1 MADLRRFLTASYWR
15 EHSVATAYWVWG
27 IFLFLVFMV
36 GNFPYQD
43 TLSTILKPTGWRIS
57 YGDQRTSFPIGVKL
71 EDIRLTSTIDPTGQ
85 AVFQSADMTLT
96 PALGSLLMGHP
107 GLHLNAEAY
116 DGRVYATVRRVGDGL
131 EVDLD
136 VRDLNLA
143 RYRALPVPGASLN
156 GLFSGTGSVALSG
169 YAIDSGSG
177 KLELNGKG
185 FALKPGSGFPDIA
198 FADCKAVLKL
208 EHGVVK
214 IEQIEGNGADLKALA
229 EGELTLAPDLG
240 NSTIRMTLQLEPTPA
255 GRSHLGI
262 WLGLLPHP
270 PGSQPYTIRGP
281 LHAPSIS

>member
-1 MADLRRFLTASYWR
+1 MADLRRFLTASYWQ
-15 EHSVATAYWVWG
+15 EHSIATAYWVWG
-27 IFLFLVFMV
+27 IFLFLVFTI

-71 EDIRLTSTIDPTGQ
+71 ENFRLTSTVDPTGR

-107 GLHLNAEAY
+107 GLHLSAEAY
-116 DGRVYATVRRVGDGL
+116 DGRIYATVRRVGDGL
-131 EVDLD
+131 QVDLD
-136 VRDLNLA
+136 ARDMNLA
-143 RYRALPVPGASLN
+143 RYRALPLPGASLN

-169 YAIDSGSG
+169 QAIDTGSG
-177 KLELNGKG
+177 KLELIGKG
-185 FALKPGSGFPDIA
+185 LAVKLGSGFPAIA

-208 EHGVVK
+208 ERGVVK
-214 IEQIEGNGADLKALA
+214 IEQIEGNGTDLKALA
-229 EGELTLAPDLG
+229 KGELTLAPDLS
-240 NSTIRMTLQLEPTPA
+240 NSTIQMTLQLEPTPA

-270 PGSQPYTIRGP
+270 PGSKPYTIRGP
-281 LHAPSIS
+281 LRAPSIS

>member
-1 MADLRRFLTASYWR
+1 MADLRRYLTADYWR
-15 EHSVATAYWVWG
+15 EHFVATAYWLWG

-43 TLSTILKPTGWRIS
+43 TLSTILKPMGWRIS

-71 EDIRLTSTIDPTGQ
+71 ENIRLTSTIDPAGQ

-107 GLHLNAEAY
+107 GLHLSAEAY
-116 DGRVYATVRRVGDGL
+116 DGRIYATVRRVGDGL

-136 VRDLNLA
+136 ARNLNLA
-143 RYRALPVPGASLN
+143 RYRALRLPGASLN

-169 YAIDSGSG
+169 HAIDAGSG

-185 FALKPGSGFPDIA
+185 FAVKLGAGFPAIA
-198 FADCKAVLKL
+198 FADCKAILKL

-229 EGELTLAPDLG
+229 KGELTLAPDLS
-240 NSTIRMTLQLEPTPA
+240 NSTVQLTLQLDPTPA

-270 PGSQPYTIRGP
+270 PSSQPYTIRGP
-281 LHAPSIS
+281 LRAPSIS